1 MQFRLEVNKFQ
12 IGMIVVIGNILR
24 LSGERKIRIK
34 DVGCSELK
42 HRRKKNQKNRLRK
55 SKKNRMEFNRR

>member
-12 IGMIVVIGNILR
+12 IGMIVVIGNMLR

-42 HRRKKNQKNRLRK
+42 HRRKKEPEKQVE
-55 SKKNRMEFNRR
+55 KK